1 MNQTLTPRA
10 ALLPRRLALSALLA
24 GGLLAAGPAA
34 AQQPEVR
41 LGWMGAITGPIA
53 QLVPPILRASQLA
66 VEQINEQGGI
76 LGGRRLTLI
85 SADSQCN
92 AQGGNDAA
100 NKLINVDQV
109 VAIVGGLCS
118 GETIAA
124 ANSQAIPNGV
134 VMVSPAS
141 TSPLITTLQDRDL
154 IFRVVPS
161 DAYQGIVMARMVWN
175 QGLRRVAVTHVN
187 NDYGRGLAGSFRSA
201 YEALGGTITGFAP
214 HEDQRASYR
223 TELATLA
230 RGNPEALVVIAYGGG
245 SGLTIIRQ
253 ALEGGFFTRFIG
265 GDGMRDD
272 VLPRELGPNL
282 NLVVTQ
288 PVPRAGNPGLEIFN
302 EAFRRVGGNPAS
314 IFVAQGY
321 DAAFALA
328 LAIQHSG
335 GTDRARISASLRA
348 VTQPGGTIIR
358 PGQWREAVAAL
369 AAGQRITYVGASG
382 PIEFDANG
390 DVPGNVAQFTIQGG
404 TFVQGPIL
412 SAN

>member
-1 MNQTLTPRA
+1 MPVLASLRNV
-10 ALLPRRLALSALLA
+10 ALSTALA
-24 GGLLAAGPAA
+24 GTMLFAGSVA
-34 AQQPEVR
+34 AQQQEVR

-53 QLVPPILRASQLA
+53 QLVPPILRSSQMA
-66 VEQINEQGGI
+66 VEQINAQGGI
-76 LGGRRLTLI
+76 LGGRRMALV
-85 SADSQCN
+85 SADGQCN
-92 AQGGNDAA
+92 AQGGTDAVS
-100 NKLINVDQV
+100 KLVNVDQV

-118 GETIAA
+118 GETIAG

-141 TSPLITTLQDRDL
+141 TSPLITRLQDRDL

-161 DAYQGIVMARMVWN
+161 DSFQGQVMARMVWN

-187 NDYGRGLAGSFRSA
+187 NDYGRGLGGAFRDA
-201 YEALGGTITGFAP
+201 FTALGGNVTAFAA

-230 RGNPEALVVIAYGGG
+230 RGNPEALVITAYGGG
-245 SGLTIIRQ
+245 SGLTMIRQ
-253 ALEGGFFTRFIG
+253 ALEGGFFNRFIG

-272 VLPRELGPNL
+272 VLPRELGGNL
-282 NLVVTQ
+282 NITVTQ
-288 PVPRAGNPGLEIFN
+288 PVPRQGNPSLEMFQQMFT
-302 EAFRRVGGNPAS
+302 AVGGNTSS

-321 DAAFALA
+321 DSAFALA
-328 LAIQHSG
+328 LAIQHAG
-335 GTDRARISASLRA
+335 ATDRSRISASLRA
-348 VTQPGGTIIR
+348 VTAPGGTVIR

-369 AAGQRITYVGASG
+369 SAGRRITYVGGSG
-382 PIEFDANG
+382 PIDFDANG
-390 DVPGNVAQFTIQGG
+390 DVPGNVAQWNIQGG

>member
-1 MNQTLTPRA
+1 
-10 ALLPRRLALSALLA
+10 
-24 GGLLAAGPAA
+24 
-34 AQQPEVR
+34 
-41 LGWMGAITGPIA
+41 MGAVTGPIA

-92 AQGGNDAA
+92 APGGNDAA

-118 GETIAA
+118 RRDDRRRQFAGDPER
-124 ANSQAIPNGV
+124 GGDGL
-134 VMVSPAS
+134 
-141 TSPLITTLQDRDL
+141 TSLHLLPITTLQDRDL

-175 QGLRRVAVTHVN
+175 QGLRRVAVTHAN
-187 NDYGRGLAGSFRSA
+187 NDYGRGLAGPSA
-201 YEALGGTITGFAP
+201 PPMRPSAAPSPVSPRTRISALPTA
-214 HEDQRASYR
+214 Q
-223 TELATLA
+223 ELATLA

-328 LAIQHSG
+328 LAIQHAG
-335 GTDRARISASLRA
+335 GTDRARIRLRC
-348 VTQPGGTIIR
+348 GR
-358 PGQWREAVAAL
+358 
-369 AAGQRITYVGASG
+369 
-382 PIEFDANG
+382 
-390 DVPGNVAQFTIQGG
+390 
-404 TFVQGPIL
+404 
-412 SAN
+412 

>member
-1 MNQTLTPRA
+1 MNRISWVAAPSRRLTLAA
-10 ALLPRRLALSALLA
+10 ALA
-24 GGLLAAGPAA
+24 GAVWFSGSAA

-41 LGWMGAITGPIA
+41 IGWMGAITGPIA
-53 QLVPPILRASQLA
+53 QLVPPILRSSQMA
-66 VEQINEQGGI
+66 VEQINAQGGI

-85 SADSQCN
+85 SADGQCN
-92 AQGGNDAA
+92 AQGGTDAT

-118 GETIAA
+118 GETIAG
-124 ANSQAIPNGV
+124 ANAQAIPNGV

-141 TSPLITTLQDRDL
+141 TSPLITGLQDRDL
-154 IFRVVPS
+154 IYRIVPS
-161 DAYQGIVMARMVWN
+161 DAYQGQVMARMVWN

-187 NDYGRGLAGSFRSA
+187 NDYGRGLGGSFRDA
-201 YEALGGTITGFAP
+201 FTAIGGTVTAFAA

-230 RGNPEALVVIAYGGG
+230 RGNPEALVTIAYGGG
-245 SGLTIIRQ
+245 SGLTMIRQ
-253 ALEGGFFTRFIG
+253 ALEGGFFNRFIG

-272 VLPRELGPNL
+272 VLPRELGANL
-282 NLVVTQ
+282 NITVTQ
-288 PVPRAGNPGLEIFN
+288 PVPRTGNPSLETFQQMFT
-302 EAFRRVGGNPAS
+302 AVGGNPSS

-321 DAAFALA
+321 DGAFALA
-328 LAIQHSG
+328 LAIQHAG

-348 VTQPGGTIIR
+348 ITAPGGTVIR

-369 AAGQRITYVGASG
+369 TAGRRITYVGASG

-390 DVPGNVAQFTIQGG
+390 DVPGNVAQWTIQGR
-404 TFVQGPIL
+404 TFVQGPTL
-412 SAN
+412 SVN

>member
-1 MNQTLTPRA
+1 MNRTTMAVPRRIALAAVLAGA
-10 ALLPRRLALSALLA
+10 AL
-24 GGLLAAGPAA
+24 AAAPAA
-34 AQQPEVR
+34 AQQQEVR

-53 QLVPPILRASQLA
+53 QLVPPILRSSQMA

-76 LGGRRLTLI
+76 LGGRRLTLV
-85 SADSQCN
+85 SADGQCN
-92 AQGGNDAA
+92 AQGGTDATS
-100 NKLINVDQV
+100 KLINVDQV

-118 GETIAA
+118 GETIAG

-141 TSPLITTLQDRDL
+141 TSPLITGLQDRDL

-161 DAYQGIVMARMVWN
+161 DAYQGQVMARMVWN

-187 NDYGRGLAGSFRSA
+187 NDYGRGLGGAFRDA
-201 YEALGGTITGFAP
+201 FTALGGTVTAFAA

-230 RGNPEALVVIAYGGG
+230 RGNPEALVIAAYGGG

-253 ALEGGFFTRFIG
+253 ALEGGFFSRFIG

-272 VLPRELGPNL
+272 VLPRELGANL
-282 NLVVTQ
+282 NITVTQ
-288 PVPRAGNPGLEIFN
+288 PVPRAGNPGLEIFQRMFS
-302 EAFRRVGGNPAS
+302 AIGQNPAS

-328 LAIQHSG
+328 LAIQHAG

-348 VTQPGGTIIR
+348 VTAPGGTVIR

-369 AAGQRITYVGASG
+369 AAGQRITYIGASG
-382 PIEFDANG
+382 PLEFDANG

>member
-1 MNQTLTPRA
+1 MNRTTLA
-10 ALLPRRLALSALLA
+10 AAPSRRLALAAALA
-24 GGLLAAGPAA
+24 GAALFAGPAS

-53 QLVPPILRASQLA
+53 QLVPPILRSSQMA
-66 VEQINEQGGI
+66 VEQINAQGGI

-85 SADSQCN
+85 SADGQCN
-92 AQGGNDAA
+92 AQGGTDAT

-118 GETIAA
+118 GETIAG

-134 VMVSPAS
+134 VMVSAAS
-141 TSPLITTLQDRDL
+141 TSPLITGLQDRDL

-161 DAYQGIVMARMVWN
+161 DAYQGQVMARMVWN

-187 NDYGRGLAGSFRSA
+187 NDYGRGLGGSFRDA
-201 YEALGGTITGFAP
+201 FTALGGTVTAFAA

-230 RGNPEALVVIAYGGG
+230 RGNPEALVVTAYGGG

-253 ALEGGFFTRFIG
+253 ALEGGFFNRFIG

-272 VLPRELGPNL
+272 VLPRELGANL
-282 NLVVTQ
+282 NITVTQ
-288 PVPRAGNPGLEIFN
+288 PVPRAGNPGLEIFQQMFT
-302 EAFRRVGGNPAS
+302 AIGQNPAS

-321 DAAFALA
+321 DGAFALA
-328 LAIQHSG
+328 LAIQHAG
-335 GTDRARISASLRA
+335 ATDRARISASLRA
-348 VTQPGGTIIR
+348 ITAPGGTVIR

-382 PIEFDANG
+382 PIEFDAAG
-390 DVPGNVAQFTIQGG
+390 DVPGNVAQWTIQGG

>member
-1 MNQTLTPRA
+1 MNRSSTVSYSTRLVTLA
-10 ALLPRRLALSALLA
+10 GALAGAMLLA
-24 GGLLAAGPAA
+24 GPAV
-34 AQQPEVR
+34 AQQQEVR

-53 QLVPPILRASQLA
+53 QLVPPILRSSQMA
-66 VEQINEQGGI
+66 VEQINAQGGI
-76 LGGRRLTLI
+76 LGGRRMALV
-85 SADSQCN
+85 SADGQCN
-92 AQGGNDAA
+92 AQGGSDAV
-100 NKLINVDQV
+100 NKLVNVDQV

-118 GETIAA
+118 GETIAG

-141 TSPLITTLQDRDL
+141 TSPLITALQDRDV
-154 IFRVVPS
+154 IFRVAPS
-161 DAYQGIVMARMVWN
+161 DAYQGQVMARMVWN

-187 NDYGRGLAGSFRSA
+187 NDYGRGLGTTFRDA
-201 YEALGGTITGFAP
+201 FTAMGGTVTAFAA

-230 RGNPEALVVIAYGGG
+230 RGNPEALVITAYGGG
-245 SGLTIIRQ
+245 SGLTMIRQ
-253 ALEGGFFTRFIG
+253 ALEGGFFNRFIG

-272 VLPRELGPNL
+272 VLPRELGANV
-282 NLVVTQ
+282 NITVTQ
-288 PVPRAGNPGLEIFN
+288 PVPRLGNPGLEMFKQMFT
-302 EAFRRVGGNPAS
+302 AVGGNPSS

-321 DAAFALA
+321 DATFALA
-328 LAIQHSG
+328 LAIQHAG
-335 GTDRARISASLRA
+335 ATDRARIPASLRA
-348 VTQPGGTIIR
+348 ITAPGGTVIR

-369 AAGQRITYVGASG
+369 AAGKRITYVGGSG

-390 DVPGNVAQFTIQGG
+390 DVPGNVAQWTIQGG

>member
-1 MNQTLTPRA
+1 MNRTSMAPTRRVALA
-10 ALLPRRLALSALLA
+10 AVLA
-24 GGLLAAGPAA
+24 GAVFAAGPAT
-34 AQQPEVR
+34 AQQQDVR
-41 LGWMGAITGPIA
+41 LGWMGGITGPIA
-53 QLVPPILRASQLA
+53 QLVPPILRASQMA
-66 VEQINEQGGI
+66 VEQVNEQGGI

-85 SADSQCN
+85 SADGQCN
-92 AQGGNDAA
+92 AQGGTDATS
-100 NKLINVDQV
+100 KLINVDQV

-118 GETIAA
+118 GETIAG
-124 ANSQAIPNGV
+124 ANAQAIPNGV

-141 TSPLITTLQDRDL
+141 TSPLITALQDRDL

-161 DAYQGIVMARMVWN
+161 DAYQGQVMARMVWN

-187 NDYGRGLAGSFRSA
+187 NDYGRGLGTAFRDA
-201 YEALGGTITGFAP
+201 FTALGGTVTAFAA

-230 RGNPEALVVIAYGGG
+230 RGNPEALVIAAYGGG

-253 ALEGGFFTRFIG
+253 ALEGGFFNRFIG

-272 VLPRELGPNL
+272 VLPRELGANL
-282 NLVVTQ
+282 NLTVTQ
-288 PVPRAGNPGLEIFN
+288 PVPRAGNPSLEIFN
-302 EAFRRVGGNPAS
+302 QMFTAIGQNPSA
-314 IFVAQGY
+314 IFVAQAY

-348 VTQPGGTIIR
+348 VTAPGGTIIR

-390 DVPGNVAQFTIQGG
+390 DVPGNVAQWTIQGG

>member
-1 MNQTLTPRA
+1 MNRTTMAVPRRIALAAVLAGA
-10 ALLPRRLALSALLA
+10 AL
-24 GGLLAAGPAA
+24 AAAPAA
-34 AQQPEVR
+34 AQQQEVR

-53 QLVPPILRASQLA
+53 QLVPPILRSSQMA

-76 LGGRRLTLI
+76 LGGRRLTLV
-85 SADSQCN
+85 SADGQCN
-92 AQGGNDAA
+92 AQGGTDATS
-100 NKLINVDQV
+100 KLINVDQV

-118 GETIAA
+118 GETIAG

-141 TSPLITTLQDRDL
+141 TSPLITGLQDRDL

-161 DAYQGIVMARMVWN
+161 DAYQGQVMARMVWN

-187 NDYGRGLAGSFRSA
+187 NDYGRGLGGAFRDA
-201 YEALGGTITGFAP
+201 FTALGGTVTAFAA

-230 RGNPEALVVIAYGGG
+230 RGNPEALVIAAYGGG

-253 ALEGGFFTRFIG
+253 ALEGGFFNRFIG

-272 VLPRELGPNL
+272 VLPRELGANL
-282 NLVVTQ
+282 NITVTQ
-288 PVPRAGNPGLEIFN
+288 PVPRAGNPGLEIFQRMFS
-302 EAFRRVGGNPAS
+302 AIGQNPAS

-348 VTQPGGTIIR
+348 VTAPGGTVIR

-369 AAGQRITYVGASG
+369 AAGQRITYIGASG
-382 PIEFDANG
+382 PLEFDANG

>member
-1 MNQTLTPRA
+1 MNRTSMA
-10 ALLPRRLALSALLA
+10 ASRRVALAAVLA
-24 GGLLAAGPAA
+24 GAVFAAGPAA
-34 AQQPEVR
+34 AQQQEVR

-53 QLVPPILRASQLA
+53 QLVPPILRSSQMA

-85 SADSQCN
+85 SADGQCN
-92 AQGGNDAA
+92 AQGGTDAT

-118 GETIAA
+118 GESIAG

-134 VMVSPAS
+134 VMVSPSS

-154 IFRVVPS
+154 FFRVVPS
-161 DAYQGIVMARMVWN
+161 DAYQGQVMARMVWN

-187 NDYGRGLAGSFRSA
+187 NDYGRGLGGAFRDA
-201 YEALGGTITGFAP
+201 FTALGGTVTAFAA

-230 RGNPEALVVIAYGGG
+230 RGNPEALVIAAYGGG

-253 ALEGGFFTRFIG
+253 ALEGGFFNRFIG

-272 VLPRELGPNL
+272 VLPRELGANL
-282 NLVVTQ
+282 NITVTQ
-288 PVPRAGNPGLEIFN
+288 PVPRAGNPGLEIFQRMFS
-302 EAFRRVGGNPAS
+302 AIGQNPAS
-314 IFVAQGY
+314 IFVAQAY
-321 DAAFALA
+321 DATFALA

-335 GTDRARISASLRA
+335 GTDRSRISASLRA
-348 VTQPGGTIIR
+348 VTAPGGTVIR

-369 AAGQRITYVGASG
+369 AAGQRITYVGAAG

>member
-1 MNQTLTPRA
+1 MNRTTMAASRRVALAA
-10 ALLPRRLALSALLA
+10 ALA
-24 GGLLAAGPAA
+24 GAVFAAAPAA
-34 AQQPEVR
+34 AQQQEVR

-53 QLVPPILRASQLA
+53 QLVPPILRSSQMA
-66 VEQINEQGGI
+66 VEQINEQGGL

-85 SADSQCN
+85 SADGQCN
-92 AQGGNDAA
+92 AQGGTDAT

-118 GETIAA
+118 GETIAG

-134 VMVSPAS
+134 VMVSASS
-141 TSPLITTLQDRDL
+141 TSPLLTALQDRDL
-154 IFRVVPS
+154 VFRVVPS
-161 DAYQGIVMARMVWN
+161 DAYQGQVMARMVWN

-187 NDYGRGLAGSFRSA
+187 NDYGRGLGGAFRDA
-201 YEALGGTITGFAP
+201 FTALGGTVTAFAA

-230 RGNPEALVVIAYGGG
+230 RGNPEALVIAAYGGG

-253 ALEGGFFTRFIG
+253 SLEGGFFNRFIG

-272 VLPRELGPNL
+272 VLPRELGASL
-282 NLVVTQ
+282 NITVTQ
-288 PVPRAGNPGLEIFN
+288 PVPRAGNPGLEMFQRMFT
-302 EAFRRVGGNPAS
+302 AAGQNPSA
-314 IFVAQGY
+314 IFVAQAY
-321 DAAFALA
+321 DATFALA

-348 VTQPGGTIIR
+348 ITAPGGTVIR

-382 PIEFDANG
+382 PIEFDAAG
-390 DVPGNVAQFTIQGG
+390 DVPGNVAQWTIQGG

-412 SAN
+412 TAN

>member
-1 MNQTLTPRA
+1 MNRTSMA
-10 ALLPRRLALSALLA
+10 ASRRVALAAVLA
-24 GGLLAAGPAA
+24 GAVFAAGPAA
-34 AQQPEVR
+34 AQQQEVR

-53 QLVPPILRASQLA
+53 QLVPPILRSSQMA
-66 VEQINEQGGI
+66 VDQINEQGGI
-76 LGGRRLTLI
+76 LGGRRLTMI
-85 SADSQCN
+85 SADGQCN
-92 AQGGNDAA
+92 AQGGTDAT

-118 GETIAA
+118 GETIAG

-134 VMVSPAS
+134 VMVSPSS
-141 TSPLITTLQDRDL
+141 TSPLITGLQDRDL

-161 DAYQGIVMARMVWN
+161 DAYQGQVMARMVWN

-187 NDYGRGLAGSFRSA
+187 NDYGRGLGGAFRDA
-201 YEALGGTITGFAP
+201 FTALGGTVTAFAA

-230 RGNPEALVVIAYGGG
+230 RGNPEALVIAAYGGG

-253 ALEGGFFTRFIG
+253 ALEGGFFNRFIG

-282 NLVVTQ
+282 NITVTQ
-288 PVPRAGNPGLEIFN
+288 PVPRAGNPGLEMFQQMFTAI
-302 EAFRRVGGNPAS
+302 GQNPSA
-314 IFVAQGY
+314 IFVAQAY

-348 VTQPGGTIIR
+348 VTAPGGTIIR

-390 DVPGNVAQFTIQGG
+390 DVPGNVAQWTIQGG
-404 TFVQGPIL
+404 TFVQGPIITT
-412 SAN
+412 N

>member
-1 MNQTLTPRA
+1 MNRTTLA
-10 ALLPRRLALSALLA
+10 AAPSRRLTLA
-24 GGLLAAGPAA
+24 AAIAGAVLFAGPAS
-34 AQQPEVR
+34 AQQQEVR

-53 QLVPPILRASQLA
+53 QLVPPILRSSQMA
-66 VEQINEQGGI
+66 VEQINAQGGI

-85 SADSQCN
+85 SADGQCN
-92 AQGGNDAA
+92 AQGGTDAT

-118 GETIAA
+118 GETITG

-134 VMVSPAS
+134 VMVSAAS
-141 TSPLITTLQDRDL
+141 TSPLITGLQDRDL
-154 IFRVVPS
+154 IFRIVPS
-161 DAYQGIVMARMVWN
+161 DAYQGQVMARMVWN

-187 NDYGRGLAGSFRSA
+187 NDYGRGLGGSFRDA
-201 YEALGGTITGFAP
+201 FTALGGTVTAFAA

-230 RGNPEALVVIAYGGG
+230 RGIPEALVITAYVCGP
-245 SGLTIIRQ
+245 GLTMIRQ
-253 ALEGGFFTRFIG
+253 ALEGGFFNRFIG

-272 VLPRELGPNL
+272 VLPRELGANL
-282 NLVVTQ
+282 NITVTQ
-288 PVPRAGNPGLEIFN
+288 PVPRAGNPGLEIFQQMFT
-302 EAFRRVGGNPAS
+302 AIGQNPAS

-321 DAAFALA
+321 DGAFALA
-328 LAIQHSG
+328 LAIQHAG
-335 GTDRARISASLRA
+335 ATDRARISASLRA
-348 VTQPGGTIIR
+348 ITAPGGTVIR

-369 AAGQRITYVGASG
+369 AAGQRITYVGGSG
-382 PIEFDANG
+382 PIEFDAAG
-390 DVPGNVAQFTIQGG
+390 DVPGNVAQWTIQGG